1 MPKSNLLPTKTHKWV
16 KHSITEIAVISN
28 LNDEPIHVTIGTP
41 VQEAF
46 GCIVCSVSLTM
57 DTAATSC
64 EGENYDD

>member
-1 MPKSNLLPTKTHKWV
+1 MLKSNLLPTKTHKWV
-16 KHSITEIAVISN
+16 KHLITEIAVISG
-28 LNDEPIHVTIGTP
+28 LDDEPLYVTLDTTA
-41 VQEAF
+41 EAF